1 LDQEVKGVVEYAVP
15 PHWPR
20 SEAVGLRNSY
30 EHRVG
35 VPEAVEALT
44 EDAVVSVVLAKSC
57 SDVHDETTYFYPP
70 KKAH

>member
-1 LDQEVKGVVEYAVP
+1 
-15 PHWPR
+15 
-20 SEAVGLRNSY
+20 
-30 EHRVG
+30 VG

-44 EDAVVSVVLAKSC
+44 EDAVVSVVPAKSC